1 MPSFTPQALH
11 ALTSLVVTRM
21 GSNPEET
28 QEVADHL
35 VRANLS
41 GHDSHGVGMLPAY
54 VRLLQDGLL
63 VPNQTSHTVLD
74 AGALLVIDAR
84 RGFGQR
90 MAADAVRRAI
100 ERARELGACVL
111 ALRNSS
117 HVGRIGTYGELATRA
132 GMAFTAFVNV
142 ADHPDAQAPWACAEP
157 RLGTNPFCT
166 AVPGAANDDGP
177 GLLLDM
183 ATTTIAAGKA
193 RVAYNKGVPV
203 PDGSLIDAAG
213 LPTNDPAGFIA
224 DRTGALL
231 SFGKHKG
238 SGSLA
243 VMCEIMAGAIGGGQR
258 VDQPVQGG
266 HPPIRCWRQSSTYR
280 GSAIHRRSPKASRQP
295 RRIYDR
301 HAPPQDL
308 TRYCC
313 RANRNAATRSVAR
326 RSASRSMT
334 PHGETF
340 AMPRRNSASPTLN
353 SIARSARIQP
363 RANVQPHLARLRERA
378 CPGLDPGSPSEA
390 RRVRALLSCKER
402 SDPRAPVIARST
414 ATRQSRS
421 NCALHRIPRSERQ
434 SVSTATVHGW
444 VAEWFKAAVL
454 KTANPKGFVGSNP
467 TPSASSASHP
477 EPPGAKLSYIS
488 MIY

>member
-21 GSNPEET
+21 GSAPDET
-28 QEVADHL
+28 REVADHL

-54 VRLLQDGLL
+54 VRLLHDKLL

-142 ADHPDAQAPWACAEP
+142 ADHHDVQAPWACAEP

-166 AVPGAANDDGP
+166 AVPGGLGEDEGP

-203 PDGSLIDAAG
+203 PEGTLIDAAG
-213 LPTNDPAGFIA
+213 QPTNDPAGFIA
-224 DRTGALL
+224 DHTGALL
-231 SFGKHKG
+231 SFGRHKG
-238 SGSLA
+238 SGLA

-258 VDQPVQGG
+258 ADQPVKGGILNSMLATVIDLSRLGDPAAIAQGVEATKA
-266 HPPIRCWRQSSTYR
+266 HIRSSRVAPGFDEVLLPGEPERRAAKHRAAVGIEVDDTTWRDIR
-280 GSAIHRRSPKASRQP
+280 AAAASLG
-295 RRIYDR
+295 ITEDEIDR
-301 HAPPQDL
+301 TVGA
-308 TRYCC
+308 
-313 RANRNAATRSVAR
+313 
-326 RSASRSMT
+326 
-334 PHGETF
+334 
-340 AMPRRNSASPTLN
+340 NSA
-353 SIARSARIQP
+353 
-363 RANVQPHLARLRERA
+363 
-378 CPGLDPGSPSEA
+378 GG
-390 RRVRALLSCKER
+390 
-402 SDPRAPVIARST
+402 
-414 ATRQSRS
+414 
-421 NCALHRIPRSERQ
+421 
-434 SVSTATVHGW
+434 
-444 VAEWFKAAVL
+444 
-454 KTANPKGFVGSNP
+454 
-467 TPSASSASHP
+467 
-477 EPPGAKLSYIS
+477 
-488 MIY
+488 